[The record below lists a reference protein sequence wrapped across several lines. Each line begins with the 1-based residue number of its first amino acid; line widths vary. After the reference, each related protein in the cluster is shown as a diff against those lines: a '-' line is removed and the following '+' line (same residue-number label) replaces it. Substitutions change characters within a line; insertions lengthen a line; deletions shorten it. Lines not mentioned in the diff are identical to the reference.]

1 MIFSTNIRTTL
12 FNIFKS
18 ILYICLHRSVLFL
31 RFFLL
36 FIICLYLLYFS
47 SIHYYSFYCTYR
59 FKQSLIE
66 ANKRDLWNTRDGV
79 EDRFMPILMPVCDRP
94 HYLKRVI
101 DGLIKVDGINEVNE
115 IFLY

>member
-1 MIFSTNIRTTL
+1 MI
-12 FNIFKS
+12 KS
-18 ILYICLHRSVLFL
+18 MILYCRRSL

-36 FIICLYLLYFS
+36 IIICLLLLYFS
-47 SIHYYSFYCTYR
+47 SIHYYSFYCTNR
-59 FKQSLIE
+59 FQQGVIE
-66 ANKRDLWNTRDGV
+66 ANKHHLWNTRDGV

-115 IFLY
+115 IFYTR